1 MPARIHSI
9 KVARRY
15 NIRCRIC
22 PEIGDEFPRA
32 PANFSPSR
40 SLEAGVQRGSQA
52 PRFTR
57 FAQSRGDKKRAAR
70 RRENPNEGTVISAPG
85 RRAWQHRPYVSD
97 ASATSGGVP
106 AGASN
111 VRPSALLFIPECCI
125 SPAKTRNLASLRA
138 HHVVERR
145 PRHRKLVS
153 VRGRHRSLRRPAD
166 RDRRRRR
173 CW

>member
-1 MPARIHSI
+1 MPVGCDLSNAEAPGTAKMPARIHSI

-40 SLEAGVQRGSQA
+40 SLEADVQRGSQA

-57 FAQSRGDKKRAAR
+57 FAQSMGDKKRAAR
-70 RRENPNEGTVISAPG
+70 RRENPNEGTVISTPG

-97 ASATSGGVP
+97 AKATSGGVP

-111 VRPSALLFIPECCI
+111 VRPSALHLIPERYF
-125 SPAKTRNLASLRA
+125 SPAKTCNSGCLRG
-138 HHVVERR
+138 HHFVERQSQTSN
-145 PRHRKLVS
+145 V
-153 VRGRHRSLRRPAD
+153 G
-166 RDRRRRR
+166 
-173 CW
+173 